1 MSSPLRLIALSCV
14 LSSGLFAQPNLL
26 PFDKGVRIDVV
37 AAKPAKVGGGDFD
50 DKTQNIALK
59 LKFTNIDT
67 RQGYDGCKATVSV
80 LGQSTIDRNVRMVMM
95 QEEVP
100 LAQLAP
106 RQAVEHTTKTVS
118 TKFDKTGA
126 IFGFTYDGWM
136 IVVKD
141 ATGKIVQV
149 KSTAPTL
156 EKAPEKVEKLTEG
169 TCFGKNLESTDNPDG
184 RRNPPTVKIKETT
197 AQ

>member
-1 MSSPLRLIALSCV
+1 MPSPLPVIALACV
-14 LSSGLFAQPNLL
+14 LSSGLVAQPSLL

-37 AAKPAKVGGGDFD
+37 AAKPAKVGGGDYD

-80 LGQSTIDRNVRMVMM
+80 LGQSTIDRNVRIVMM
-95 QEEVP
+95 QEEIP
-100 LAQLAP
+100 LTQLAP
-106 RQAVEHTTKTVS
+106 RQVVEHTTKTVS
-118 TKFDKTGA
+118 TRFDKTGA
-126 IFGFTYDGWM
+126 IFGFMYDGWV

-141 ATGKIVQV
+141 ATGKIVHV

-156 EKAPEKVEKLTEG
+156 EKAADKVEKFKEG

-184 RRNPPTVKIKETT
+184 ARTSTTIKIKETK